1 MTFEMFAVPLK
12 EIPEKGFY
20 QTPYAEDGLYY
31 PENHAKKL
39 WTGKKIMIVK
49 KRRYPQY
56 EHAGT
61 FILGEYAYGIL
72 TLGPPES
79 LPADFVKKEF
89 RKEHLINENEWKKW
103 KFPKGEAKVFVYRPH
118 VLRNFRHPYDYY
130 FPIGTQVIVKDVRL
144 IKPVEDV
151 THPSGKGEELEPVKE
166 SFLEAPRKFIEE
178 YLGVSLEGFVL
189 EQKRAY
195 PETPIEELAKRD
207 FSLWVIQQH
216 LIGEYGKKGER
227 GLKRDNLLDLPIKK
241 GKAHWDFRFQRVDLK
256 TGKALETL
264 EYWDQEELGDINVRG
279 EAFQYFF
286 IDELGRLRFV
296 PETGEEKREYSNRVT
311 LSRKHSRNFRPEFR
325 EEIEDRLRKWKA
337 RDLGRCEILD
347 APDDEFKMIFEVRET
362 LAQGG
367 GWYNRNTK
375 TCYLNGTSPLGS
387 KTRREVTGV
396 STLEHELSHSI
407 FYEEILDYQQ
417 KWKED
422 PDYVRKYEDD
432 PKYREWEKEF
442 NNVGH
447 DITWIS
453 RYAEKNPKEAFAE
466 SLSFMKNK
474 PALARELMRKNPDT
488 LKPWFEKI
496 MEETGYK
503 LRKVRKD

>member
-1 MTFEMFAVPLK
+1 MSFEMFAVPLK
-12 EIPEKGFY
+12 EIPERGFY

-31 PENHAKKL
+31 PEDHAKKL

-79 LPADFVKKEF
+79 LPSDFVRKRF
-89 RKEHLINENEWKKW
+89 RKEHLINEDEWKKW
-103 KFPKGEAKVFVYRPH
+103 EFPKGEEKVWVYRPH

-178 YLGVSLEGFVL
+178 YLKVSLESFVL

-195 PETPIEELAKRD
+195 PETPIEELVKRQ

-227 GLKRDNLLDLPIKK
+227 GLRRDNLLDLPIKK
-241 GKAHWDFRFQRVDLK
+241 GKAHWDFRFQRIDLK

-264 EYWDQEELGDINVRG
+264 EFWDQEER
-279 EAFQYFF
+279 EYFF

-296 PETGEEKREYSNRVT
+296 PETGEEKREYSDRVT
-311 LSRKHSRNFRPEFR
+311 LSRNHSRNFKPQFR
-325 EEIEDRLRKWKA
+325 KRIEARLRKFKA
-337 RDLGRCEILD
+337 RDLRGVKILD
-347 APDDEFKMIFEVRET
+347 APDDEFKDLFGHREA
-362 LAQGG
+362 LVKGG
-367 GWYNRNTK
+367 GWYHRGTN
-375 TCYLNGTSPLGS
+375 TCYINGEIPFSE
-387 KTRREVTGV
+387 TRIKEVGI
-396 STLEHELSHSI
+396 STVEHEVAHSI
-407 FYEEILDYQQ
+407 FYDHILHWRAEGERYRGTGEPFP
-417 KWKED
+417 WTEL
-422 PDYVRKYEDD
+422 
-432 PKYREWEKEF
+432 PKYKEWTETFEEAKGEM
-442 NNVGH
+442 VGV
-447 DITWIS
+447 S
-453 RYAEKNPKEAFAE
+453 PYAKKNTREAFAE
-466 SLSFMKNK
+466 SFVFMKNR
-474 PALARELMRKNPDT
+474 PATTRYLMKTYPKT
-488 LKPWFEKI
+488 MKPWFEKI
-496 MEETGYK
+496 IEETGYN
-503 LRKVRKD
+503 LRKVKED